1 MWGTDD
7 DTRTAYLDTQD
18 VAKMTLA
25 ACRREEA
32 ANEVMTLAGPKAYS
46 VAEVIQLCEKM
57 GGAEANVS
65 KVPVVLLKA
74 TRALTRFF
82 QWTAPAADRLAFAE
96 VLASGV
102 KFDAPMEDTYAKLG
116 MDPPETTTLEGYL
129 EEYFSKI
136 LKKLKEVGG
145 QSRQKAATSNTRKR
159 SDDAKRGEKETAG
172 SSSDGPEG
180 GGVGVSGGLGS
191 RRSVHR
197 YHNYELV

>member
-65 KVPVVLLKA
+65 KAPVVLLNA
-74 TRALTRFF
+74 TRALTDGSSSGPRPRLIVSRSRRCSRAASSSTRPWRTPTRSSG
-82 QWTAPAADRLAFAE
+82 WTRPRR
-96 VLASGV
+96 
-102 KFDAPMEDTYAKLG
+102 
-116 MDPPETTTLEGYL
+116 TTLEGYL

-145 QSRQKAATSNTRKR
+145 QSRQK
-159 SDDAKRGEKETAG
+159 DFY
-172 SSSDGPEG
+172 
-180 GGVGVSGGLGS
+180 L
-191 RRSVHR
+191 
-197 YHNYELV
+197 